1 LIHII
6 DASVLPRSKFG
17 VKTPLKSQLLLLLLC
32 QEKNVLFNKFM
43 SR

>member
-6 DASVLPRSKFG
+6 DASVFPRSKCH
-17 VKTPLKSQLLLLLLC
+17 VKTSLKSQLLLLLLR